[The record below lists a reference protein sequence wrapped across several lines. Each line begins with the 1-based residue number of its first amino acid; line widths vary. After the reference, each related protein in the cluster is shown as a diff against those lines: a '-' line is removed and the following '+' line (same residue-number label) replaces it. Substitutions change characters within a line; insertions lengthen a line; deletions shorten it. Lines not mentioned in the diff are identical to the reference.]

1 MLIKCPHC
9 SAPVTLPKGQTSMEC
24 QYCHSLIREPAA
36 PSVGQRGSVG
46 GIAVA
51 VGCLVVVLGAAVLFG
66 VVPFFMYS
74 RPSATDHFAVSA
86 PVVAAPLP
94 EPVPAMPAARSPVTK
109 VTSFG
114 EEGTGPGQLS
124 HAVRIA
130 VASDGAVFVAES
142 TTGRVQKFTAQGAYV
157 DVITL
162 PPDALTKQL
171 GVFGLSMDVKD
182 HLFVN
187 RVGDVLVYDA
197 KTLALVRTVAGSYPD
212 RYFHGG
218 LDVDATSH
226 LFALTDRTGDV
237 DLVTVDAKG
246 TALKRKRVD
255 AKDVAVDG
263 VGTKV
268 LVGDEL
274 TVLDAK
280 DEVVVKV
287 GGVNGRA
294 VALDGKGHVFVAT
307 GSTVEVFGLKG
318 AKVQS
323 LPVRADDLTLDAS
336 HRLVTLSGS
345 TVEVHEVEFAP

>member
-1 MLIKCPHC
+1 MLMKCPHC

-24 QYCHSLIREPAA
+24 QYCHSVIREPAA
-36 PSVGQRGSVG
+36 PSVGQRSSVG

-51 VGCLVVVLGAAVLFG
+51 VGCLVLLVGVMVLFG
-66 VVPFFMYS
+66 VGPFFMFL
-74 RPSATDHFAVSA
+74 RPSPPPPVAVSV

-94 EPVPAMPAARSPVTK
+94 EPVPAMPAPRSPVTK
-109 VTSFG
+109 VSSFG
-114 EEGTGPGQLS
+114 EAGTGAGQLS

-157 DVITL
+157 DVIAL

-171 GVFGLSMDVKD
+171 GVFGLTMDVKD

-197 KTLALVRTVAGSYPD
+197 KTLGLVRTIAGSYPD

-218 LDVDATSH
+218 LDVDATGH
-226 LFALTDRTGDV
+226 LFALTDRTGDI

-246 TALKRKRVD
+246 KAVKRKRVD

-268 LVGDEL
+268 LVGGEL

-287 GGVNGRA
+287 GGVKGSA

-307 GSTVEVFGLKG
+307 GSTVEVFDLKG
-318 AKVQS
+318 GRLQT
-323 LPVRADDLTLDAS
+323 LPVRADDLTLDAA

-345 TVEVHEVEFAP
+345 TVEVHEVELAP